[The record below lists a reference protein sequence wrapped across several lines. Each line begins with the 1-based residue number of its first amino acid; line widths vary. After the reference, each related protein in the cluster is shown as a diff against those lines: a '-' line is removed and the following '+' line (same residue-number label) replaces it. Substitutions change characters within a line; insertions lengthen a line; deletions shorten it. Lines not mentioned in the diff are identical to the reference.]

1 MSSASEWPPFQ
12 KLFKKGRED
21 DCSSVG
27 LDGKNR
33 MRFSPMGSNGS
44 HLFEDA
50 VQFLLRL
57 CPQHGYPG
65 VAEIGNPFEERA
77 CCQVAAHVQYA
88 PSFIQQ
94 VDAVFHFL
102 AEYVQPPFGTERR
115 EFSPVSK

>member
-1 MSSASEWPPFQ
+1 MIAQVSDSMVKIVCGFLLWQ
-12 KLFKKGRED
+12 Q
-21 DCSSVG
+21 
-27 LDGKNR
+27 
-33 MRFSPMGSNGS
+33 RFY
-44 HLFEDA
+44 LFEDA

-102 AEYVQPPFGTERR
+102 AEYVQPPFGTRRR
-115 EFSPVSK
+115 ELDRKSVV

>member
-1 MSSASEWPPFQ
+1 MIAQVSDSMVKIVCGFLLWQ
-12 KLFKKGRED
+12 Q
-21 DCSSVG
+21 
-27 LDGKNR
+27 
-33 MRFSPMGSNGS
+33 RFY
-44 HLFEDA
+44 LFEDA

-94 VDAVFHFL
+94 VDAVFHSWRSTFSRHSEL
-102 AEYVQPPFGTERR
+102 GGGSS
-115 EFSPVSK
+115 SPVSK